1 MSATENLREEHRAI
15 LGKIKVLN
23 VAAGKAERGQAV
35 PASDFEKIER
45 ETLGEGK
52 HEYYLQMIAGLEREL
67 GKGEE

>member
-52 HEYYLQMIAGLEREL
+52 HEYYL
-67 GKGEE
+67 